1 MIDLLMMYN
10 YDNSIFDNLQLPSTM
25 NKDDFVNNLLLETA
39 ELELMYSK
47 PDFLKFAIGVWS
59 KKELS
64 IWEKLDATLHY
75 EYNPI
80 YNTDR
85 TETETVTE
93 EKTGKRN
100 IDGSSTDT
108 GTANSTTTNNYKR
121 DETSNDVRS
130 VSSYDSDALKTA
142 EQSTNTI
149 EADNTDASTNESR
162 STGTSTLTQTQNSE
176 DSGTVTRELHTSGN
190 IGVTTTQAMIE
201 EERKVV
207 QFCIDDY
214 IIDSFKKKFC
224 ILVY

>member
-1 MIDLLMMYN
+1 MIDLITMYN
-10 YDNSIFDNLQLPSTM
+10 YDNTIFDNLQLPSTM

-47 PDFLKFAIGVWS
+47 PDFLKFAIGAWS

-121 DETSNDVRS
+121 DERSNDVRS

-142 EQSTNTI
+142 EQSTNSI
-149 EADNTDASTNESR
+149 EADNTDTSTNESR

-190 IGVTTTQAMIE
+190 NGVTTTQAMIE

-214 IIDSFKKKFC
+214 IINSFKRKFC

>member
-1 MIDLLMMYN
+1 MIDLIMMYN
-10 YDNSIFDNLQLPSTM
+10 YDDTIFDNLQLPASM
-25 NKDDFVNNLLLETA
+25 NKDNFINNLLLETA
-39 ELELMYSK
+39 ELELLYSR
-47 PDFLKFAIGVWS
+47 PDFLKFAIGAWS
-59 KKELS
+59 NKELS

-149 EADNTDASTNESR
+149 EADNTDTSTNESR

-176 DSGTVTRELHTSGN
+176 DSGTVTRELHASGTN
-190 IGVTTTQAMIE
+190 GVITTQAMIE

-214 IIDSFKKKFC
+214 IIASFKNKFC

>member
-10 YDNSIFDNLQLPSTM
+10 YDHTIFDNLQLPSTM
-25 NKDDFVNNLLLETA
+25 NKDDFVNSLLLETA
-39 ELELMYSK
+39 ELELLCSK
-47 PDFLKFAIGVWS
+47 PDFLKFAIGAWS

-108 GTANSTTTNNYKR
+108 GTANSTTTGNYKR

-142 EQSTNTI
+142 EQSANTI
-149 EADNTDASTNESR
+149 EADNTDTSTNESR

-214 IIDSFKKKFC
+214 IINSFKRKFC

>member
-10 YDNSIFDNLQLPSTM
+10 YDHTIFDNLQLPSTM
-25 NKDDFVNNLLLETA
+25 NKDDFVNSLLLETA
-39 ELELMYSK
+39 ELELLYSK
-47 PDFLKFAIGVWS
+47 PDFLKFAIGAWS

-108 GTANSTTTNNYKR
+108 GTANSTTTGNYKR
-121 DETSNDVRS
+121 DETSNVRS

-142 EQSTNTI
+142 EQSANTI
-149 EADNTDASTNESR
+149 EADNTDTSTNESR

-214 IIDSFKKKFC
+214 IINSFKRKFC

>member
-1 MIDLLMMYN
+1 MIDLITIYN
-10 YDNSIFDNLQLPSTM
+10 YDNTIFDNLQLPASM
-25 NKDDFVNNLLLETA
+25 NKDDFINNLLLETA
-39 ELELMYSK
+39 ELELLYSK
-47 PDFLKFAIGVWS
+47 PDFLKFVIGVWS

-130 VSSYDSDALKTA
+130 VSSYDSDSLKTA
-142 EQSTNTI
+142 EQSTNSI
-149 EADNTDASTNESR
+149 EADNTDTSTNESR

-214 IIDSFKKKFC
+214 IIASFKKKFC

>member
-1 MIDLLMMYN
+1 MLDLITIFN
-10 YDNSIFDNLQLPSTM
+10 YDNTIFDNLQLPATM
-25 NKDDFVNNLLLETA
+25 NKDDFINNLLLETA
-39 ELELMYSK
+39 ELELLYSR
-47 PDFLKFAIGVWS
+47 PDFLKFAIGAWS
-59 KKELS
+59 TKELS

-108 GTANSTTTNNYKR
+108 GTANSTTNNNYKR

-149 EADNTDASTNESR
+149 EADNTDTSTNESR

-207 QFCIDDY
+207 QFCIDDF
-214 IIDSFKKKFC
+214 IINSFKRKFC

>member
-1 MIDLLMMYN
+1 MLDLITIYN
-10 YDNSIFDNLQLPSTM
+10 YDNTIFDNLQLPASM

-39 ELELMYSK
+39 ELELLYSR
-47 PDFLKFAIGVWS
+47 PDFLKFAIGAWS

-75 EYNPI
+75 DYDPI
-80 YNTDR
+80 YNTDK

-108 GTANSTTTNNYKR
+108 GSANSTSNSNYKR
-121 DETSNDVRS
+121 DEASTDARS
-130 VSSYDSDALKTA
+130 VSAYDSDALKTS
-142 EQSTNTI
+142 EQNSNEIRANNNDSSTNT
-149 EADNTDASTNESR
+149 SS
-162 STGTSTLTQTQNSE
+162 STGTSTLTQNTNSE
-176 DSGTVTRELHTSGN
+176 DKGTITRELRSFGN
-190 IGVTTTQAMIE
+190 IGTTTTQSMIE

-214 IIDSFKKKFC
+214 IINSFKRKFC

>member
-1 MIDLLMMYN
+1 MIDLITMYN
-10 YDNSIFDNLQLPSTM
+10 YDNTIFDNLQLPSTM

-47 PDFLKFAIGVWS
+47 PDFLKFAIGAWS

-121 DETSNDVRS
+121 DERSNDVRS

-142 EQSTNTI
+142 EQSTNSI
-149 EADNTDASTNESR
+149 EADNTDTSTNESR

-176 DSGTVTRELHTSGN
+176 DSGTVTRVLHTSGN
-190 IGVTTTQAMIE
+190 NGVTTTQAMIE

-214 IIDSFKKKFC
+214 IINSFKRKFC

>member
-1 MIDLLMMYN
+1 MLDLITAFN
-10 YDNSIFDNLQLPSTM
+10 YDNTIFDNLQLPSSM
-25 NKDDFVNNLLLETA
+25 NKDDFINNLLLETA
-39 ELELMYSK
+39 ELELLYSR

-59 KKELS
+59 KKELD
-64 IWEKLDATLHY
+64 IWEKLEATLHY

-85 TETETVTE
+85 TVTETVTE

-108 GTANSTTTNNYKR
+108 GTANSTSTNNYKR

-130 VSSYDSDALKTA
+130 VSSYDSDTLKTA
-142 EQSTNTI
+142 EQNTNTI
-149 EADNTDASTNESR
+149 EAENSDTSTNESR
-162 STGTSTLTQTQNSE
+162 STGTSTLTQTENSE

-214 IIDSFKKKFC
+214 IIASFKKKFC

>member
-1 MIDLLMMYN
+1 MIDLITMYN
-10 YDNSIFDNLQLPSTM
+10 YDNTIFDNLQLPSTM

-47 PDFLKFAIGVWS
+47 PDFLKFAIGAWS

-121 DETSNDVRS
+121 DERSNDIRS

-142 EQSTNTI
+142 EQSTNSI
-149 EADNTDASTNESR
+149 EADNTDTSTNESR

-190 IGVTTTQAMIE
+190 NGVTTTQAMIE

-214 IIDSFKKKFC
+214 IINSFKRKFC

>member
-1 MIDLLMMYN
+1 MLDLIMMYN
-10 YDNSIFDNLQLPSTM
+10 YDNTIFDNLQLPSSM
-25 NKDDFVNNLLLETA
+25 NKDDFINNLLLETA
-39 ELELMYSK
+39 ELELLYSK
-47 PDFLKFAIGVWS
+47 PDFLKFVIGVWS

-121 DETSNDVRS
+121 DERSNDVRS

-142 EQSTNTI
+142 EQSTNSI
-149 EADNTDASTNESR
+149 EADNTDTSTNESR

-190 IGVTTTQAMIE
+190 IGATTTQAMIE

-214 IIDSFKKKFC
+214 IIASFKKKFC

>member
-1 MIDLLMMYN
+1 MIDLLTIYN
-10 YDNSIFDNLQLPSTM
+10 YDNSIFDLLRLPSAM
-25 NKDDFVNNLLLETA
+25 NKDDFINNLLLETA
-39 ELELMYSK
+39 ELELLYSR
-47 PDFLKFAIGVWS
+47 PDFLRFAIGAWS
-59 KKELS
+59 TKELD
-64 IWEKLDATLHY
+64 IWEKLEATLHY
-75 EYNPI
+75 DYDPI

-85 TETETVTE
+85 TETETITE

-108 GTANSTTTNNYKR
+108 GSANSTSTSNYKR
-121 DETSNDVRS
+121 DETSTDVRS
-130 VSSYDSDALKTA
+130 VSSYDSEALKTA
-142 EQSTNTI
+142 EQNSNEI
-149 EADNTDASTNESR
+149 SADNTDTSTNTSS

-176 DSGTVTRELHTSGN
+176 DNGTITRELRTYGN

-214 IIDSFKKKFC
+214 IIASFKRKFC

>member
-1 MIDLLMMYN
+1 MIDLLMMYT
-10 YDNSIFDNLQLPSTM
+10 YDNTIFDNLQLPAAII
-25 NKDDFVNNLLLETA
+25 KDDFINELLLETA
-39 ELELMYSK
+39 ELELLYSK

-59 KKELS
+59 KKELD
-64 IWEKLDATLHY
+64 IWEKLEATLHY
-75 EYNPI
+75 DYDPI

-85 TETETVTE
+85 TETETITE

-108 GTANSTTTNNYKR
+108 GSANSTSNNNYKR
-121 DETSNDVRS
+121 NETATDVRS

-142 EQSTNTI
+142 EQNSNEI
-149 EADNTDASTNESR
+149 SADNTDTSTNTSS

-176 DSGTVTRELHTSGN
+176 DNGKVTRELRTYGN
-190 IGVTTTQAMIE
+190 IGVTTTQSMIE

-214 IIDSFKKKFC
+214 IISSFKRKFC

>member
-1 MIDLLMMYN
+1 MLDLITIYN
-10 YDNSIFDNLQLPSTM
+10 YDNTIFDNLQLPSSM
-25 NKDDFVNNLLLETA
+25 NKDDFINSLLLETA
-39 ELELMYSK
+39 ELELLYSRA
-47 PDFLKFAIGVWS
+47 DFLKFAIGAWS

-85 TETETVTE
+85 TETETVNE
-93 EKTGKRN
+93 EKRGTSEVSGTSVDTGSA
-100 IDGSSTDT
+100 SSTSSSNYNRNE
-108 GTANSTTTNNYKR
+108 NSVDIRK
-121 DETSNDVRS
+121 
-130 VSSYDSDALKTA
+130 VSSYDSDSLKAAEENNNTITA
-142 EQSTNTI
+142 KNDDSSTNSSNSQG
-149 EADNTDASTNESR
+149 E
-162 STGTSTLTQTQNSE
+162 STLNQKSLTE
-176 DSGTVTRELHTSGN
+176 DQGKITRELHTSGN

-214 IIDSFKKKFC
+214 IINSFKRKFC

>member
-1 MIDLLMMYN
+1 MLDLIMLYN
-10 YDNSIFDNLQLPSTM
+10 YDNSIFDNLQLPASII
-25 NKDDFVNNLLLETA
+25 KDDFITELLLETA
-39 ELELMYSK
+39 ELELLYSK

-59 KKELS
+59 KKELA
-64 IWEKLDATLHY
+64 IWEKLEATLHY
-75 EYNPI
+75 DYDPI

-85 TETETVTE
+85 TETETITE

-108 GTANSTTTNNYKR
+108 GSANSTSNNNYKR
-121 DETSNDVRS
+121 NETATDVRS
-130 VSSYDSDALKTA
+130 VSSYDSDVLKTA
-142 EQSTNTI
+142 EQTSNEISADNNDTSTNT
-149 EADNTDASTNESR
+149 SS

-176 DSGTVTRELHTSGN
+176 DNGKVTRELRTYGN
-190 IGVTTTQAMIE
+190 IGVTTTQSMIE

-214 IIDSFKKKFC
+214 IINSFKRKFC

>member
-1 MIDLLMMYN
+1 MIDLITMYN
-10 YDNSIFDNLQLPSTM
+10 YDNTIFDNLQLPSTM

-39 ELELMYSK
+39 ELELLYSN
-47 PDFLKFAIGVWS
+47 PDFLKFAIGAWS

-80 YNTDR
+80 NNTDR

-108 GTANSTTTNNYKR
+108 GTANSTTKNNYKR
-121 DETSNDVRS
+121 DESSTDVRS
-130 VSSYDSDALKTA
+130 VSSYDSDALKTV
-142 EQSTNTI
+142 EQSSNTI
-149 EADNTDASTNESR
+149 EANNTDTSTNESH

-176 DSGTVTRELHTSGN
+176 DSGTVTRELHTSGT
-190 IGVTTTQAMIE
+190 IGVITTQAMIE

-214 IIDSFKKKFC
+214 IINSFKRKFC